1 MQDKDMKTN
10 DNKKSNIQEKRNYLK
25 CLSRPIQLLVK
36 EGTIDTVNEGLKE
49 IYADEGHTDLKTIH
63 QWNKVGKQVIKGEKA
78 LLLWGKPQSFEV
90 VNEDTSEIDELDFYP
105 ICFVFSQ
112 KQVIDSKK
120 GGKK

>member
-63 QWNKVGKQVIKGEKA
+63 QWNKVGKQVIKGGKA

>member
-1 MQDKDMKTN
+1 M
-10 DNKKSNIQEKRNYLK
+10 
-25 CLSRPIQLLVK
+25 LVK